1 VWEASWPFG
10 VDAFPERRT
19 SQAMW
24 ACLNLSVGQT
34 MGFGLTGVAPQ
45 HHEAC
50 LRPAVAHDPTAEDDR
65 GSAGRAARSS
75 ASNDSVHWGSASA
88 GVRCEAP
95 SYAGIAGIAAAA
107 I

>member
-1 VWEASWPFG
+1 
-10 VDAFPERRT
+10 
-19 SQAMW
+19 
-24 ACLNLSVGQT
+24 
-34 MGFGLTGVAPQ
+34 MGAGLTGGTLRYQ
-45 HHEAC
+45 GAC
-50 LRPAVAHDPTAEDDR
+50 LRPAVAHNPTAEDDR

-75 ASNDSVHWGSASA
+75 ASNDSVHWGNASA